1 MVFFGLWGERVVLP
15 VFLAVV
21 YVVVIYSHFCVR
33 FFSFSLFLILCAL
46 MLVKLCLAASR
57 DFLLNKK
64 RAQTRSRKKIT

>member
-21 YVVVIYSHFCVR
+21 CVVAVYSHLCVH
-33 FFSFSLFLILCAL
+33 FFSFSLFLILCYL
-46 MLVKLCLAASR
+46 MLVKFCLAASR

-64 RAQTRSRKKIT
+64 GAQSRSRKKIT